1 MDERLFN
8 YNSTLELENGAS
20 LLEPILVYY
29 RRIETFSLL
38 LVREVLRLC
47 QNSQKLRKYIFTLEP
62 PTLLVGRYVD
72 FLRIFIDKYYEDQKR
87 SYSLYSSSSG
97 FHKEELAKEVKS
109 LFEELAKLASNE
121 IEESASEH

>member
-1 MDERLFN
+1 
-8 YNSTLELENGAS
+8 LELENGAS

-72 FLRIFIDKYYEDQKR
+72 FLRMFIDKYYEDQKR